1 MSNEVI
7 VQLEE
12 CEYSGWKIRLILPL
26 KNRHGKPCVADL
38 DYWEDSEEMSESGG
52 AHVAR
57 GVADLFVN
65 AKAQYKLPKHEITEL

>member
-12 CEYSGWKIRLILPL
+12 CEYSGWKIKLIFPL
-26 KNRHGKPCVADL
+26 KNRYGKPWIADL
-38 DYWEDSEEMSESGG
+38 DYWEDSEEMSEAEA

-57 GVADLFVN
+57 VVADLFVN
-65 AKAQYKLPKHEITEL
+65 AKAQQRVPKHEITEL

>member
-12 CEYSGWKIRLILPL
+12 CEYSGWKIKIIFPL
-26 KNRHGKPCVADL
+26 KNRHGKPVSSDV
-38 DYWEDSEEMSESGG
+38 DYWEDSEQMSEAGA

-57 GVADLFVN
+57 VVADLFVN
-65 AKAQYKLPKHEITEL
+65 AKAQHRVPAHEITEL